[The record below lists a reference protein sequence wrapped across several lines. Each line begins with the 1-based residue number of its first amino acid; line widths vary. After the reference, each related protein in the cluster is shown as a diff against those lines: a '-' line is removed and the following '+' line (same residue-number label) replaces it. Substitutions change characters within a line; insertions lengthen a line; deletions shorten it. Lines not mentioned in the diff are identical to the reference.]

1 MKSNLI
7 EIKEPF
13 AFEMRERIFRGGK
26 LIFDSEFYSPN
37 ALTNAGQ
44 ADMLNVWARETSALA
59 KYLMLLNMPA
69 GAAPTKTT
77 VYAGLTE
84 ATVAGT
90 NGYSRQQIISTDWGV
105 PALDTG
111 DEQVAAAQKTF
122 GPFTGSVPVS
132 HVGLV
137 SAATGTGTFFLYVST
152 AYHTANNTART
163 FVSGESYLVTLRDK
177 QV

>member
-1 MKSNLI
+1 MDD
-7 EIKEPF
+7 F
-13 AFEMRERIFRGGK
+13 AFEMRERIYKGGK
-26 LIFDSEFYSPN
+26 LIFDSEFYIPN

-44 ADMLNVWARETSALA
+44 ADMLNVWARETTDLA

-84 ATVAGT
+84 SVTAGT
-90 NGYSRQQIISTDWGV
+90 NGYARQQILAADWSA

-111 DEQVAAAQKTF
+111 DMQTAAAQKTF
-122 GPFTGSVPVS
+122 GPFTGNVPVS

-137 SAATGTGTFFLYVST
+137 SASTGTGTFFLYVST
-152 AYHTANNTART
+152 AYHTTNNTART
-163 FVSGESYLVTLRDK
+163 FVSGESYLITLRDK
-177 QV
+177 QT